1 MLRSRAGRAYS
12 VFVGLAALAVLLQGL
27 WAGIFLEH
35 DGKRDAAGSWID
47 VHAKGGE
54 VAIVFAAIATL
65 IAILKL
71 RHHRALVIGTAL
83 LTALLVFE
91 GWLGG
96 LIRDDGKD
104 TLTAVHVPLGLAI
117 MALATWLPTRAA
129 MLRRNERDDRP
140 SGELASAYPASP
152 ARKTSTVRAS

>member
-12 VFVGLAALAVLLQGL
+12 ILIGLAALAVLLQGL

-35 DGKRDAAGSWID
+35 DGKRDAASNWIE

-65 IAILKL
+65 VAVVKL
-71 RHHRALVIGTAL
+71 RQHRALVIGTAL
-83 LTALLVFE
+83 LTGLLVLE

-96 LIRDDGKD
+96 AIHDDGKD

-117 MALATWLPTRAA
+117 MAVATWLPTRTAMLKRHEVTFEPAA
-129 MLRRNERDDRP
+129 M
-140 SGELASAYPASP
+140 AYPDSP
-152 ARKTSTVRAS
+152 ARKTSTIRAS

>member
-12 VFVGLAALAVLLQGL
+12 ILTGLAALAVLLQGL

-35 DGKRDAAGSWID
+35 DGKRDAAGGWIN

-54 VAIVFAAIATL
+54 VAIVFAAIAT
-65 IAILKL
+65 IVAVMKL
-71 RHHRALVIGTAL
+71 RQHRALVIGTAS
-83 LTALLVFE
+83 LTALLVLE

-117 MALATWLPTRAA
+117 MAIATWLPTRTA
-129 MLRRNERDDRP
+129 MLKRHEAGAEP
-140 SGELASAYPASP
+140 LAAVYPDSP
-152 ARKTSTVRAS
+152 ARNTSTVRAS